1 MTGIKVRVL
10 LSLML
15 FGFISCGNDP
25 FREYESLEKDM
36 KTLEKTVKDL
46 NGRNLTSEEILDGLG
61 EGGRLVH
68 NLQDGRDGMA
78 RERERLISESYEL
91 NGKRIE
97 ALEKGRFA
105 LYEGMDDF
113 LVCSYRIY
121 DEIKKNMYY
130 HERELLS
137 RTLENVQRDL
147 ISLIQRD
154 PPHSGKSSFSYYKN
168 IPSITSQTA
177 DEEGNWYYTIKVNI
191 GYNFNEKDT
200 QTILN
205 ASKAAL
211 GGLIRSYFSSMTK
224 EESLTRD
231 ESHIKAGLV
240 MVLNEYLIQFSRF
253 KDKKME
259 GVKLVTFDMIQYY
272 EFQ

>member
-1 MTGIKVRVL
+1 MTGIKVGVL

-15 FGFISCGNDP
+15 FGFVSCGNDP
-25 FREYESLEKDM
+25 FDEYESLEKDM

-46 NGRNLTSEEILDGLG
+46 SGRNLTSEEILEGLG
-61 EGGRLVH
+61 EGDRLVK
-68 NLQDGRDGMA
+68 NLQGGRDEMA
-78 RERERLISESYEL
+78 REREKLISESYEL

-97 ALEKGRFA
+97 ALEKGRFS

-137 RTLENVQRDL
+137 GTLENVQRNI

-154 PPHSGKSSFSYYKN
+154 PPHSAKSSFSYYKN

-177 DEEGNWYYTIKVNI
+177 DDEGNWYYTIKVNI

-231 ESHIKAGLV
+231 EAHIKAGLV